1 MRARRK
7 GSNNPFVSID
17 RIQLEGS
24 DVLYRPE
31 VIEFD
36 IQPDD
41 TKIPVESIANEES
54 YWKELR
60 NQAAISAMQG
70 TMTIL
75 GSSDR
80 GAFREIVVEGYSGKE
95 KTYPKAIAEFAVACA
110 DALIEELK
118 KK

>member
-24 DVLYRPE
+24 DVLYKPE

-41 TKIPVESIANEES
+41 IKIPVESITNEES

-60 NQAAISAMQG
+60 NRAAISAMQALLSIPG
-70 TMTIL
+70 NINNAYCINK
-75 GSSDR
+75 SID
-80 GAFREIVVEGYSGKE
+80 Y
-95 KTYPKAIAEFAVACA
+95 A
-110 DALIEELK
+110 DALIKELRK
-118 KK
+118 

>member
-24 DVLYRPE
+24 DVLYKPE

-60 NQAAISAMQG
+60 NRAAISAMKA
-70 TMTIL
+70 L
-75 GSSDR
+75 LSSLPGNINKVYCINKSVD
-80 GAFREIVVEGYSGKE
+80 Y
-95 KTYPKAIAEFAVACA
+95 A
-110 DALIEELK
+110 DALIKELK